1 VKIILMGILA
11 GIAGGFGLVMLLDQ
25 MDKSVKHVTTLKQF
39 GVPVLAVIPKI
50 KDAREIARR
59 KKRDILLAVFT
70 GMYGLC
76 IMAVFAR
83 ELIG

>member
-1 VKIILMGILA
+1 MGILA

-39 GVPVLAVIPKI
+39 EVPVLAVIPTI

-76 IMAVFAR
+76 IMALFAR